1 MEPTLQSLQEEN
13 QRLRRAVE
21 ELAILNELARVIGV
35 QTNSEEV
42 MQIIIRRSLRAV
54 KGEQGVITLIDQN
67 EPGTMKTL
75 VRTTASSSDH
85 TRFHIHESMLGW
97 MQLHKK
103 PLLLNDPVND
113 DRFRG
118 VNWDGAIR
126 NALSVP
132 LMTKSAM
139 TGMLTVY
146 NKSGGEK
153 FADDDQRLLAIIAA
167 QSAQVIENARLF
179 EKEKQLLQIQSE
191 MRLAAEIQL
200 GLLPKTAPEIAGYS
214 IVGTSIPAQSVG
226 GDYYD
231 FIRIDERRLAL
242 CLGDVSGKGMPAAL
256 LMANLQA
263 TLRGQTIVSAS
274 ARECVSRANRL
285 LVESTSSDKYATLF
299 YGILDLSEHT
309 FQYTNAAHNPP
320 VHLRTDGS
328 STFLKKGGIML
339 GMLTDIAFETDT
351 VTLAPGDLLVI
362 YSDGIT
368 EAFNA
373 ADEDFGEERLMEIL
387 IRHRESPVG
396 RLMEE
401 ILSQVRVFMGNAPQ
415 SDDMSLLMVRRDAA

>member
-1 MEPTLQSLQEEN
+1 
-13 QRLRRAVE
+13 
-21 ELAILNELARVIGV
+21 
-35 QTNSEEV
+35 
-42 MQIIIRRSLRAV
+42 
-54 KGEQGVITLIDQN
+54 
-67 EPGTMKTL
+67 
-75 VRTTASSSDH
+75 
-85 TRFHIHESMLGW
+85 

-103 PLLLNDPVND
+103 PLLLNDPAND

-339 GMLTDIAFETDT
+339 GMLTDIEFETDT
-351 VTLAPGDLLVI
+351 VSLAPGDLLII

-373 ADEDFGEERLMEIL
+373 ADEDFGEERLMDVL
-387 IRHRESPVG
+387 MKHRITPVQQ
-396 RLMEE
+396 LMEE
-401 ILSQVRVFMGNAPQ
+401 ILSHVRAFMGNAPQ
-415 SDDMSLLMVRRDAA
+415 SDDMSLLIVRRDP